1 MLLLFVLSLSVSLSV
16 MLMSFGF
23 CILDALKVSPNE
35 NVKGTDV
42 KKEVVCKDDQLA
54 LDVKGLN
61 LMDEVTKDGKTD
73 GFCILDALKVSPN
86 ENVKET
92 DVKKEV
98 VCKDDQ
104 LALDV
109 KGLNLMDEVTNDGK
123 TDGKRAQSLTF
134 DELAEATGN
143 FRADCFL
150 GEGGFGKV
158 YKGHLAK
165 INQVGWSQFD
175 FRISLLK

>member
-1 MLLLFVLSLSVSLSV
+1 MSLLFSLSLSLSLSV

-35 NVKGTDV
+35 DVKETDV
-42 KKEVVCKDDQLA
+42 KEVVVCKDDQLA

-73 GFCILDALKVSPN
+73 G
-86 ENVKET
+86 
-92 DVKKEV
+92 
-98 VCKDDQ
+98 
-104 LALDV
+104 
-109 KGLNLMDEVTNDGK
+109 
-123 TDGKRAQSLTF
+123 KRAKSFTFDELEEATNNFRADCFQGEGGFGTVYRAKSLTF
-134 DELAEATGN
+134 DELAQATNN

-165 INQVGWSQFD
+165 INQVGWNQFD
-175 FRISLLK
+175 FRISLFK